1 MRIFLIGDTFYSIVG
16 VQKIKVKNIG
26 EFLEDLRNV
35 LRGVSIQALDANIVY
50 GIEHIHEVLKITLEA
65 INRKITF
72 ANKAEIDLLLRLSYT
87 NQISMAVK
95 YGGLK
100 NGSPGCFIF
109 FSKDKTKVAKA
120 KSYIENMFSDKDNTI
135 INASTIKRKMI
146 SEQIGISSNKLFDDQ
161 TFIRYLIERACL
173 IMK

>member
-65 INRKITF
+65 INRKIIF

-100 NGSPGCFIF
+100 NGSPGCLIF

>member
-1 MRIFLIGDTFYSIVG
+1 MRICLIGNTFYSIVG

-65 INRKITF
+65 INRKIIF

-95 YGGLK
+95 YGALK
-100 NGSPGCFIF
+100 NGSPGRLIF
-109 FSKDKTKVAKA
+109 FSKDKTMVAQA